1 MRRVTIKDIAQLAGV
16 SYATVSR
23 ALNNA
28 GEISEATRKRILDI
42 CAREGYRANVLARS
56 LIAQKT
62 HVLGLIVPNI
72 TNPFYSELA
81 LAIELHARS
90 KGYNVMLC
98 NGLHDSQLTKDLFD
112 FLVGQQVDGVIFGS
126 ARNEDHDWIQ
136 RRQESIPL
144 VLVGDAMSE
153 ENMQGI
159 NAISTDNRLGG
170 RMAAE
175 YLLGLGHRRITYF
188 GLRPDSFSHEYRFQ
202 GFRQAIESSDSRAD
216 CRLSVVKND
225 ASTSSMDRGYTL
237 AKTMFQNGL
246 EDTAV
251 FAATDGMAL
260 GLLQA
265 AGEFGI
271 RVPEDLSLIGFDNIV
286 YTSLPKI
293 RLSTIDQQKHML
305 GTAAVDLLI
314 SLIRET
320 EPGTYTRKL
329 IRPQLVERES
339 CRPVQTG

>member
-1 MRRVTIKDIAQLAGV
+1 MRRVTIKDIAQIAGV

-28 GEISEATRKRILDI
+28 GEISASTRQRILDI
-42 CAREGYRANVLARS
+42 CAREGYRANGLARG

-98 NGLHDSQLTKDLFD
+98 NGLHDSQLTRDLFD
-112 FLVGQQVDGVIFGS
+112 FLVSQQVDGVIFGS
-126 ARNEDHDWIQ
+126 ARNEDHEWIQ
-136 RRQESIPL
+136 QRQTHVPL

-159 NAISTDNRLGG
+159 NAISIDNRLGG

-175 YLLGLGHRRITYF
+175 YLMRLGHRRITYF
-188 GLRPDSFSHEYRFQ
+188 GLRPDSYSHEHRFQ
-202 GFRQAIESSDSRAD
+202 GFRQPVEAAG
-216 CRLSVVKND
+216 CRLQVIQNKAPN
-225 ASTSSMDRGYTL
+225 SSMDRGYQL
-237 AKTMFQNGL
+237 AKTMFEAGF

-271 RVPEDLSLIGFDNIV
+271 RVPEDLSLLGFDNIV

-293 RLSTIDQQKHML
+293 KLSTIDQQKHSL
-305 GTAAVDLLI
+305 GSAAVDLLLSI
-314 SLIRET
+314 MAET
-320 EPGTYTRKL
+320 DPGTYTRKL
-329 IRPQLVERES
+329 IRPQLIERES
-339 CRPVQTG
+339 CRPVQTI